1 MLSIFRRA
9 ACRGGVAL
17 DGWRDSNRI
26 VSTGW
31 PALLL
36 WRKRAWELGKA
47 LRIGLGAAIAP
58 WAGLH
63 LFMRSI
69 RSRGRGKWKTFL
81 GGLLMAASVDACL
94 SRAAQ
99 GLCAR
104 SV

>member
-9 ACRGGVAL
+9 ACNGGVARG
-17 DGWRDSNRI
+17 GWRGLSRI
-26 VSTGW
+26 GFIGW
-31 PALLL
+31 LALLL
-36 WRKRAWELGKA
+36 WRKTVWELGKA
-47 LRIGLGAAIAP
+47 SRIGLGAAIAP

-69 RSRGRGKWKTFL
+69 PSRGRGKWKTFS
-81 GGLLMAASVDACL
+81 GALLMAASVDACV